1 MVFWIAVRGGSVL
14 YLAESDRQLDIGMG
28 ELRRALRGSGLPFEL
43 YHRRVRI
50 DGEDRL
56 LAFTNR

>member
-1 MVFWIAVRGGSVL
+1 
-14 YLAESDRQLDIGMG
+14 MG